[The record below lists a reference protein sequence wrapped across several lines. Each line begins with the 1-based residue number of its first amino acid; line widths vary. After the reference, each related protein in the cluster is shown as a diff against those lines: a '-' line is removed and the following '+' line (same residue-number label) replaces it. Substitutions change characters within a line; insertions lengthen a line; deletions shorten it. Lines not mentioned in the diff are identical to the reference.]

1 MEYKIQVKKLKI
13 CVVGSS
19 GYIGSYLSST
29 LKKEY
34 KVFTHSRKKINDKLF
49 YNKIFGIITGDIK
62 LNSTIKKI
70 LECKPDVII
79 YTISYNHFKS
89 EENIIAS
96 IKNNYEPFQNLIKAI
111 VENNIKTKIIYFS
124 TMQVYGREYKKKIVT
139 EKYPK
144 NLENIYALTHS
155 MCEDLMQAYKVSL
168 NYYVLRLSNSF
179 GMPKISGL
187 NCWWP
192 VLNNLCKSAKEN
204 KKIIINSDGSPLR
217 DFISLDDISNF
228 IKIIINNNITER
240 IINLCSS
247 KTLSIK
253 ELAMLIQKNRYFEK
267 KIPIIIKKKS
277 TNLKKKKF
285 KYSNKIMIKNG
296 FKKINT
302 LNKQIE
308 TFLSEI

>member
-1 MEYKIQVKKLKI
+1 MKKVKI
-13 CVVGSS
+13 CIVGGS
-19 GYIGSYLSST
+19 GYIGSHLIT
-29 LKKEY
+29 ALKQSFKIIA
-34 KVFTHSRKKINDKLF
+34 HSRKKIRDKNF
-49 YNKIFGIITGDIK
+49 YKGVDKVVTGDIR
-62 LNSTIKKI
+62 LNSTINRI
-70 LECKPDVII
+70 LNSKPDVII

-89 EENIIAS
+89 EENLINS
-96 IKNNYEPFQNLIKAI
+96 IGNNYEPFQNLVNHIIKKKI
-111 VENNIKTKIIYFS
+111 RTKLIYFS
-124 TMQVYGREYKKKIVT
+124 TMQVYGRNYKKQLIT

-144 NLENIYALTHS
+144 NIQNIYTLTHS
-155 MCEDLMQAYKVSL
+155 MCEDLLQAYEKNL
-168 NYYVLRLSNSF
+168 NHCVLRLSNSF

>member
-1 MEYKIQVKKLKI
+1 MKKIKVCIL
-13 CVVGSS
+13 GSS
-19 GYIGSYLSST
+19 GYIGSHLILN
-29 LKKEY
+29 LKQSY
-34 KVFTHSRKKINDKLF
+34 KIIAHSRKKIKDKNF
-49 YNKIFGIITGDIK
+49 YKGVDKIITGDIRTK
-62 LNSTIKKI
+62 STINKILNS
-70 LECKPDVII
+70 KPDVLV
-79 YTISYNHFKS
+79 YTISLNHFKS
-89 EENIIAS
+89 EENLTNS
-96 IKNNYEPFQNLIKAI
+96 IDNNYEPFQNLVKHL
-111 VENNIKTKIIYFS
+111 VEKKIRTKLIYFS
-124 TMQVYGREYKKKIVT
+124 TMQVYGRNYKKKLIT

-144 NLENIYALTHS
+144 NIQNIYALTHS
-155 MCEDLMQAYKVSL
+155 MCEDLLQAYEKNL
-168 NYYVLRLSNSF
+168 NYFVLRLSNSF

-204 KKIIINSDGSPLR
+204 EKIIINSDGSPLR
-217 DFISLDDISNF
+217 DFISLDDISIF
-228 IKIIINNNITER
+228 LKTVINKSITEK

-253 ELAMLIQKNRYFEK
+253 ELAMLIQKNRYFKK

-296 FKKINT
+296 FKKINS

>member
-1 MEYKIQVKKLKI
+1 VKKTKVCI
-13 CVVGSS
+13 VGSS
-19 GYIGSYLSST
+19 GYIGSHLISN
-29 LKKEY
+29 LKQSY
-34 KVFTHSRKKINDKLF
+34 KIIAHSRKRIRDKNF
-49 YNKIFGIITGDIK
+49 YKAVNKIITGDIR
-62 LNSTIKKI
+62 LNSTINKI
-70 LECKPDVII
+70 LISKPDVII
-79 YTISYNHFKS
+79 YTISYNHFTS
-89 EENIIAS
+89 EENLSSS
-96 IKNNYEPFQNLIKAI
+96 IGNNYEPFQNLVKHI
-111 VENNIKTKIIYFS
+111 VEKKIRTKLIYFS
-124 TMQVYGREYKKKIVT
+124 TMQVYGRNYNKKLIT

-144 NLENIYALTHS
+144 DIQNIYALTHS
-155 MCEDLMQAYKVSL
+155 MCEDLLQAYEKNL
-168 NYYVLRLSNSF
+168 NYCVLRLSNSF

-228 IKIIINNNITER
+228 LKIVINKSISEK

-247 KTLSIK
+247 ETLSIK
-253 ELAMLIQKNRYFEK
+253 ELAMLIQKNRYFKK
-267 KIPIIIKKKS
+267 KIPIIIKKKT
-277 TNLKKKKF
+277 TNLKNKKF
-285 KYSNKIMIKNG
+285 KYSNKIMLKNG